1 MKGKCSAVLDEIK
14 VNSETGSKE
23 HIEHF
28 DDFKVRCLTYDKRT
42 KKYQFKTHL
51 MKDSK
56 FLEKLSEYVNKL
68 DEFPGEKSLKEI
80 NFKITREDRDIITGL
95 NLNCF
100 LNRITTGIS
109 IDGSIDQE
117 SIRYDLGTVKVL
129 DYETDCDWFDKF
141 MRFLT
146 SIRCGNGEC
155 GVFIRLPFRD
165 KTVDELEAETTK
177 FYKNIN
183 KIAKD
188 VLFSRFNQ
196 RFTYVQEVNSAVTW
210 VYFDYRDLYRNS
222 IHSDSN
228 FMDFIFFNMMFWKDA
243 IDEVR
248 KKEYNCTDLVE
259 FRTKYEEIK
268 KDYWQGTF

>member
-42 KKYQFKTHL
+42 KKYQFRNHL
-51 MKDSK
+51 IKDSK
-56 FLEKLSEYVNKL
+56 FLENLTECVNKL
-68 DEFPGEKSLKEI
+68 EEYPKEDSFTDI
-80 NFKITREDRDIITGL
+80 NFKMSKEDRDLITSL

-109 IDGSIDQE
+109 ADGSIDQE
-117 SIRYDLGTVKVL
+117 SIRFTLGYSKVL
-129 DYETDCDWFDKF
+129 DYENEWFDKF
-141 MRFLT
+141 IRFLT
-146 SIRCGNGEC
+146 SIRCGWREY

-188 VLFSRFNQ
+188 TLFSRFNQ
-196 RFTYVQEVNSAVTW
+196 RFTYVQEVNSGVTW
-210 VYFDYRDLYRNS
+210 VYFDYSDLYYKS
-222 IHSDSN
+222 IHSVYDFRN
-228 FMDFIFFNMMFWKDA
+228 FIFFNMKFWKEA

-248 KKEYNCTDLVE
+248 KKEYNCDELID
-259 FRTKYEEIK
+259 FRTKFEEIK
-268 KDYWQGTF
+268 REYYQGTF

>member
-1 MKGKCSAVLDEIK
+1 MKEKCNKVLNEIK
-14 VNSETGSKE
+14 VNSETGSKK

-51 MKDSK
+51 IKDSK
-56 FLEKLSEYVNKL
+56 FLEKLTEYVNKL
-68 DEFPGEKSLKEI
+68 EEFPREDSLTAI
-80 NFKITREDRDIITGL
+80 NFKMTKEDKNVITGL

-109 IDGSIDQE
+109 LDGSVDQE
-117 SIRYDLGTVKVL
+117 TIRFDLGKVRVL
-129 DYETDCDWFDKF
+129 DYESEWFDKF

-146 SIRCGNGEC
+146 SIRCGLGEY

-165 KTVDELEAETTK
+165 KTVDELERETTK

-188 VLFSRFNQ
+188 VLFSRFSQ
-196 RFTYVQEVNSAVTW
+196 RFTYVQEVNNGATW
-210 VYFDYRDLYRNS
+210 VYFDYKDLYYNSVHSCSEFRN
-222 IHSDSN
+222 
-228 FMDFIFFNMMFWKDA
+228 FVFFNMMFWKEA
-243 IDEVR
+243 IDEVK
-248 KKEYNCTDLVE
+248 KKEYSCDDLID
-259 FRTKYEEIK
+259 FRTKFEEK
-268 KDYWQGTF
+268 KRDYWQGTF